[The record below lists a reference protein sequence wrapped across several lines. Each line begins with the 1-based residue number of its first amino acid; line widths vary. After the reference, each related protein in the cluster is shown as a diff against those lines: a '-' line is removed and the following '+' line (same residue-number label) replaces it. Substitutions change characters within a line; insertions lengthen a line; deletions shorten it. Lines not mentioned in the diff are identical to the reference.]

1 MQVDAAPT
9 VASHLPRRLAP
20 PRQPRTAAPHTHTHT
35 HTNTHTHTPRVVGFV
50 PGALRERTSLSVARS
65 TQVICPRL
73 GPYFKPKHV
82 GTVEAVPIL
91 FFDNTEF
98 DQPKFKKAMADLTNW
113 VPRNLAKR
121 VGAVCGMLTVISAG
135 RPATGLTI
143 TVWGPEVRMAISPV
157 LAARFAPLVGVPDA
171 FVLNGT
177 GIGAVV
183 SPHHSSAGTT
193 HPVPRHK
200 TAPRRA
206 ARPRTVAQAPRPD
219 ARASE
224 SRTRACRAE
233 RWRQGS

>member
-1 MQVDAAPT
+1 
-9 VASHLPRRLAP
+9 
-20 PRQPRTAAPHTHTHT
+20 
-35 HTNTHTHTPRVVGFV
+35 V
-50 PGALRERTSLSVARS
+50 PGALRARTSLSVARS

-73 GPYFKPKHV
+73 GPSFKPKHV

-91 FFDNTEF
+91 LEDNPEF
-98 DQPKFKKAMADLTNW
+98 DKPKFKTAMADPTHW

-183 SPHHSSAGTT
+183 SPHHSSAGTAT
-193 HPVPRHK
+193 QCPATKPRH
-200 TAPRRA
+200 A
-206 ARPRTVAQAPRPD
+206 ARPARAPWHRPPRPD
-219 ARASE
+219 ACASG

>member
-1 MQVDAAPT
+1 
-9 VASHLPRRLAP
+9 
-20 PRQPRTAAPHTHTHT
+20 
-35 HTNTHTHTPRVVGFV
+35 
-50 PGALRERTSLSVARS
+50 
-65 TQVICPRL
+65 
-73 GPYFKPKHV
+73 
-82 GTVEAVPIL
+82 VEAVPII
-91 FFDNTEF
+91 FEDNPEF
-98 DQPKFKKAMADLTNW
+98 DKPKFKKAMEDHMHW
-113 VPRNLAKR
+113 VARNLDTR
-121 VGAVCGMLTVISAG
+121 VGALCGMLAVIRDG

-143 TVWGPEVRMAISPV
+143 TVWGPDVRRAISPV

-219 ARASE
+219 ARASG